1 MLLADSKPAR
11 FVGRG
16 RRGSAILCT
25 LALVVSLGGGCQ
37 ATTQQ
42 RLIDT
47 ATDLRLLQY
56 GTVARHIPPS
66 LRFLL
71 RIGCFSQ

>member
-16 RRGSAILCT
+16 RPGAAILCT
-25 LALVVSLGGGCQ
+25 LALVVLLGDGCLTG
-37 ATTQQ
+37 TT
-42 RLIDT
+42 T
-47 ATDLRLLQY
+47 PSFATDPRLLQY
-56 GTVARHIPPS
+56 RAVARQLPAS